1 MTTSTNYRPSY
12 RLLKHGDEVR
22 SAIGRLKNQNII
34 GLDIETTGLDPI
46 NDRIL
51 LIQVGTAEEVFVCD
65 VQALGKQAFHLIH
78 LISNPG
84 IVKLGQN
91 LSFEWAFLEAF
102 GMPLRGRLL
111 DTMIAGKLLNL
122 GLKVPNSLDALVRR
136 HLGIAMEDKKELQ
149 KSFIGHEGPF
159 SDEQLAYAAMDVS
172 ICFPLW
178 EKLKKL
184 LRKEELSHIFRLEC
198 RALAAFASMKTN
210 GFLLNVDYYKQ
221 LLVDKQCERDTA
233 KKILLE
239 QFVEA
244 GVLDKY
250 KNPATGCVMVDP
262 ESYGKGKN
270 KRKGFNVGST
280 MQLQPVLRAM
290 GVPIEN
296 SLDKNVLAWLSPDH
310 SIIRDYMGFK
320 ELNTACSQVEKLIG
334 HAEKHTD
341 HRIRANYRQL
351 GTDTG
356 RASCAGPNL
365 QQVKRDAEYRRG
377 FIAAPGC
384 VLVIADYS
392 QLELRIAAECSGE
405 EKMTQA
411 YLEGADLH
419 TRTASL
425 MLGVAEEDVQKPDRT
440 SSKIINFGALF
451 GSGAKSIRQQ
461 AATQYKVIFTLEEAE
476 KKLGMWREA
485 YPQLIGWQQDQGN
498 SIGPVYT
505 LMGRRRLL
513 TPGPGGSDKYTT
525 RLNTQVQGTGG
536 DCMKAALALL
546 WEQYLS
552 IKPSWKLVANVHDE
566 AVLEVPEDDADEAQ
580 VVLKECMES
589 AAYEVCL
596 TKIPIVAEPG
606 SGKDWSAK

>member
-1 MTTSTNYRPSY
+1 M
-12 RLLKHGDEVR
+12 
-22 SAIGRLKNQNII
+22 IGRLKKQKII

-65 VQALGKQAFHLIH
+65 VQALGKQVFHLIH
-78 LISNPG
+78 LISDPG

-102 GMPLRGRLL
+102 GIPLRGRLL

-159 SDEQLAYAAMDVS
+159 SDEQLEYAAMDVS

-184 LRKEELSHIFRLEC
+184 LRKEDLTHIFRLEC
-198 RALAAFASMKTN
+198 RALPAFASMKTN
-210 GFLLNVDYYKQ
+210 GFLLNVAYYRQ

-233 KKILLE
+233 KAILLE

-250 KNPATGCVMVDP
+250 RSPATGCVMVDP

-270 KRKGFNVGST
+270 KIKGFNVGST

-310 SIIRDYMGFK
+310 SIVRDYMGFK

-334 HAEKHTD
+334 HAEEHKD

-461 AATQYKVIFTLEEAE
+461 AATQYKVIFSLEEAE
-476 KKLGMWREA
+476 EKLGLWKAA
-485 YPQLIGWQQDQGN
+485 YPQLIGWQQDQG
-498 SIGPVYT
+498 
-505 LMGRRRLL
+505 
-513 TPGPGGSDKYTT
+513 
-525 RLNTQVQGTGG
+525 
-536 DCMKAALALL
+536 
-546 WEQYLS
+546 
-552 IKPSWKLVANVHDE
+552 
-566 AVLEVPEDDADEAQ
+566 
-580 VVLKECMES
+580 
-589 AAYEVCL
+589 
-596 TKIPIVAEPG
+596 
-606 SGKDWSAK
+606 